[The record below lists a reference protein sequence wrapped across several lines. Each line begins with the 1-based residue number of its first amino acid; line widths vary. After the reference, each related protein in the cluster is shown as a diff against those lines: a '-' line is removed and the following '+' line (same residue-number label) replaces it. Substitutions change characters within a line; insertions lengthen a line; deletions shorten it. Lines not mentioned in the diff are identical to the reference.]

1 MHVTRK
7 THRTEHHSQLLVLPN
22 LISPQPLH
30 IHAHFSSRRHTSA
43 SVISVG
49 TRCTQEFEV
58 EEEIEMVPAA
68 RSGWPAAAAVLV
80 VVLVLSSPPGTS
92 TVVVARAALSCSTVY
107 NTLLPCLPYVQS
119 GGAVPAACCGGIR
132 SVVAAART
140 TADRRAACTCL
151 KNVAAGAAGGP
162 YISRAAGL
170 PGRCGVSVPFKI
182 SPNVNCNAYVK
193 TKNQINLY

>member
-1 MHVTRK
+1 
-7 THRTEHHSQLLVLPN
+7 
-22 LISPQPLH
+22 
-30 IHAHFSSRRHTSA
+30 
-43 SVISVG
+43 
-49 TRCTQEFEV
+49 
-58 EEEIEMVPAA
+58 
-68 RSGWPAAAAVLV
+68 
-80 VVLVLSSPPGTS
+80 
-92 TVVVARAALSCSTVY
+92 
-107 NTLLPCLPYVQS
+107 LLPCLPYVQS

-182 SPNVNCNAYVK
+182 SPNVNCNAV
-193 TKNQINLY
+193 N